1 MENSA
6 KVSFLYPWF
15 YIWIFKLL
23 TLLKPSF
30 IRVSHHLFAQVF
42 TLLTYVN
49 GRVTLSNVWS
59 LHIAY

>member
-6 KVSFLYPWF
+6 EVSFLSPWF

-30 IRVSHHLFAQVF
+30 VRVSHHSFVSSQSLVQVF
-42 TLLTYVN
+42 TLLTYLS
-49 GRVTLSNVWS
+49 GWATLSN
-59 LHIAY
+59 I